1 MDPIF
6 YIEIEGVIWK
16 VMPDGSWQ
24 RLAPDEHMDPA
35 ITLVEDTAQLEQAVQ
50 VGEQDSSS
58 SVPAASDIDTPAS
71 STSTSSDDSQD
82 LSSDSAGFVTYISPD
97 LPEVLPE
104 AGFNTQPTSY
114 RAETNSPADGV
125 LNLLSTEAR
134 LTVQIDDGGDGYE
147 NRFEVPS
154 VTISGDAFEIRDGW
168 TISVTVTDVN
178 GQTVSLTAK
187 VRDERYEI
195 DNVDLSGLA
204 EGPLNVYA
212 IATDALDNS
221 VDATDATIKDT
232 LAELS
237 VDIDGNGDNY
247 LNLAEISQDQ
257 TKVTLQLTHVEDG
270 QAVKVVISDSSG
282 NTLDYD
288 GIVSGGQVVLEQL
301 DLSSLSDGQLT
312 VSAVT
317 KDVAGNPASGTD
329 TIIKDTQAA
338 ITVGVFGNGDDYLN
352 KEESL
357 SSWAGGTVTHVEN
370 GQSVY
375 VTVTDSAGTSI
386 QVETQVINGKWLATG
401 DISSLADGEVT
412 VTAETTDIAGN
423 PAISTDTIIKDTQ
436 AAVTVDIDG
445 QGDNFLNQFEVPVSD
460 ITGTV
465 DNVEDGQTVFVTITD
480 INGDTVTAQTTVAG
494 GAWSLPDLDLSGL
507 SDGELRVQ
515 ADTTDIAGNPA
526 TNTDT
531 IIKDT
536 QAAVTVGVFGN
547 GDNVINQA
555 ESVSSWAGGTVTHVE
570 DGQTVTVSATDING
584 LTVQTQT
591 TVVDGKWVVNG
602 DVSSLAD
609 GELTIKVETVD
620 VAGNPASSI
629 TSILKDT
636 QAAITVDIDGKG
648 DNYLNKAEVPVS
660 DITGTVNHVEDG
672 QSVTVTITDIHG
684 ATVTTEATVS
694 AGVWSVD
701 DLDLSSLADGELTV
715 LAETTDLAG
724 NPASNTD
731 TILKDTQAGLTV
743 TIDGKGDDFLN
754 AAEAPVS
761 DLSGTVDNVEDGQI
775 VSVTVTDVNGDT
787 VTKGTTVSGG
797 VWSVDDLDLSS
808 LADGE
813 LTVLAETTD
822 IAGNPAANTDT
833 IVKDTQAAI
842 SVEIVSHGDNYLN
855 KQESESSWA
864 GGTVSNVEDGQT
876 VHITVTDSSGKVVEL
891 ETTVVDGKWTIN
903 GDISSLAEGELTVKA
918 DTTDLAGNPATSAAS
933 VIKDTLAAVTV
944 DIDGQGDNFLN
955 QFEAPVSDITGTVD
969 NVEDGQT
976 VFVTITDIN
985 GDTVTAQT
993 TVSGGAW
1000 SLPDL
1005 DLSGLSDGELTVQAD
1020 TTDIAGNPATNTDII
1035 IKDTQ
1040 ATITVNVD
1048 SGSDGFL
1055 NPSELPAT
1063 RLSGAATHV
1072 EDGQTVT
1079 IVVTDSNNVSQSFT
1093 AIVNQGIWET
1103 TQDLSALADGPLS
1116 VTVATSDLAGNPATA
1131 TDNTVVI
1138 DTQVTIDID
1147 TLDGLGIYNFK
1158 GGNLT
1163 SLQGTTTGAEEGQ
1176 AVTVTVS
1183 DGANSVLLTGQVAAD
1198 GRWLIE
1204 NIDISSLNAQA
1215 TWTMDASV
1223 TDLAGNQAIDDMP
1236 TLVLP
1241 GSVVLE
1247 ESELGP
1253 NGDGTSEAVSEINIQ
1268 FAEFSIHADQPYL
1281 NALTSNGLSASAEL
1295 SADGQSLN
1303 VIRSDGKLILSAVI
1317 NGAGD
1322 GITVTLYAPIDQGI
1336 GTDTTQTAIMIEG
1349 TQHDADG
1356 TTETVLAPVVTYI
1369 LDSEPVATDDSFDV
1383 VEASLSSGNILD
1395 NDYDLDKGLVVRF
1408 IRHDFDGDNVM
1419 QDAAIPV
1426 GGSAV
1431 FTTAQGVLTIFS
1443 DGRWTL
1449 EADRNLDNSQEQA
1462 VRFSYLA
1469 GDSDIDYDIA
1479 DVVINVHDGA
1489 AGSISDDAATA
1500 TEGKVS
1506 DSPQSFDG
1514 SIQFIA
1520 GSDDP
1525 ATATFAFDPA
1535 TLASLNALQLTTGA
1549 GNQFIQFTLSSDGR
1563 VISGTTAEG
1572 EIVLSMTMSGKV
1584 VGSDIEGNIQL
1595 TLARPINHT
1604 SSNDAIT
1611 LPVIILGEDSDG
1623 TTIHA
1628 GEFVW
1633 TLKDGADPQLTSVS
1647 GVNLNEDDLES
1658 GDVTGQGSFNLT
1670 VGSDAIQ
1677 SLAFNLADQPE
1688 LSSGGEPIT
1697 YTLSADGSLLTA
1709 WAGGEEVFTVQLGS
1723 FQPEADAT
1731 VTYDITL
1738 KKAIDQLNGDT
1749 ALPLV
1754 VTTIDDDG
1762 DSSTLTLPINVNDSQ
1777 SGGITSGAI
1786 SVTELPKVEA
1796 ALDADATVSLTVTA
1810 NKDPIIKIGLQLS
1823 NGDPVLDSNG
1833 QPVTHNHEAL
1843 IWRDN
1848 GDGSYD
1854 AVLPNGQ
1861 SVFTVSLPETIS
1873 VASGTVANVDLNFTL
1888 HQPVDHGNSGLE
1900 DTQLELNLPVVVT
1913 DSDGTEQQADTTV
1926 TVFDGKDPV
1935 LSVAGSISVDEDGLL
1950 GDGTEDGVSSTTPVI
1965 SVAKGSDDIAE
1976 IVPDVDAFNALGYQ
1990 SGGEAVLLSDKD
2002 ANGWYIA
2009 KTQTSGDEVF
2019 RLKLNTDGTTEFVLV
2034 SSLDHPTGNGEN
2046 NLPLNFNV
2054 HAVDMDGDTS
2064 ASVTLTV
2071 NVQDAVPESTDSTL
2085 ELVEGEIF
2093 STNLLSDVRM
2103 GADGGELNRFIYN
2116 GVEYNFETA
2125 GVDYFDV
2132 DLVNTENNE
2141 TYGSFRLYKDGRL
2154 DLTTKGS
2161 VQTDPTVIDDLTYV
2175 VRDNDGDE
2183 ATNTANLILGDNAG
2197 SIRTLNT
2204 ETLEDTQTGSLHI
2217 FVTPGDNDQGE
2228 RVASIQI
2235 SEASLQGGTL
2245 YLNGQALTAENGYVT
2260 LTGDQLSS
2268 LPGEVTV
2275 FPNGSLTYIPPQ
2287 NQSNT
2292 TTTISLDVSA
2302 VISTTNGDKLIDG
2315 TLDVSV
2321 LPVADA
2327 PEWAES
2333 TFAYDLVEDDPNV
2346 VNVDIT
2352 ANLVDQDGSENLSYK
2367 LSGIPDGITLM
2378 LNGSV
2383 VQEGK
2388 AYTQAQLS
2396 QMTIRTDANL
2406 AGVFTFTV
2414 IAIATESGNVFADSS
2429 DKTAQITHEVTVNVS
2444 PDADVP
2450 KLSVQDYKGLED
2462 QAINLNN
2469 IITGQLTDKDGS
2481 ETLSYR
2487 MEVQD
2492 GWLIEGGTAQEIS
2505 TGVYMVSADE
2515 VAAGQ
2520 IRLIPKQDISSVMES
2535 LSIKVTAIAT
2545 ESSADGLDPI
2555 NQTAESDTQTITIEL
2570 KGVVDTP
2577 DVTDGGQGHW
2587 QFDTGTQVISG
2598 TQSFAED
2605 SLIPLDFIISTSDDD
2620 QSEVLNLLLTNLP
2633 DGFTL
2638 VDSAGNP
2645 VVLPIANVD
2654 PDTGIQYQISSE
2666 QLQNTYLKA
2675 PQDFSGDIHLDI
2687 LVVSTE
2693 PDGDSDTFNLG
2704 VDISVSPVV
2713 DEQDGT
2719 IFTADGIED
2728 RAASF
2733 AVLPVPGQDA
2743 DGSETLTGYKIDS
2756 LPDQLTLFFDGVEIQ
2771 VPEGGLDISTLDP
2784 DATLAELIQSG
2795 RMTVRAS
2802 EDLSGT
2808 FTLPVSY
2815 QVTDTS
2821 PDNASDTDVK
2831 WIQAQVDVQF
2841 HGRVELDTHLESTTE
2856 VLEST
2861 DGGPIDL
2868 SDSVWFVDADLD
2880 GSEYLDYILIK
2891 MPPGY
2896 NFIVEHPNGATQDA
2910 EGNWVIPATGL
2921 TSDSVREQAAMLLQQ
2936 ATISS
2941 ASDTDVVEIIVSA
2954 RVIDDQDAR
2963 FIDTSLNIQ
2972 ITGHSGGG
2980 TCDPVG
2986 PPDDIRDN
2994 NEPVHTKEGEPIDL
3008 SGLLNPDVASDP
3020 DNELSFFIDAS
3031 SLPEGVT
3038 IQGQGVITE
3047 YDNQGN
3053 VMGYSIP
3060 PEGLSTLQVV
3070 GLDEDWAG
3078 NLVLNVAVIE
3088 TSGCNGDSVTTNQ
3101 QVNIVVEPVVDDIT
3115 LTADATS
3122 IQEDVATDINLALI
3136 LGDSIETGQSIEG
3149 EGIPA
3154 EGKETVNTLTLTLT
3168 LPADCELVADDPGL
3182 LAYQGNGVWVISD
3195 PARLDE
3201 ITLVPPAHFSGDIT
3215 ITATANITDE
3225 ATGVAVTDTADKSAT
3240 ITINVAPVTDLA
3252 QLTAEDVVGDE
3263 DSYIALSNIS
3273 ASLIDTDGSETLSL
3287 SIKGVP
3293 DGAVLVLKQG
3303 EEFVLLPNNGYDG
3316 GTFNGTP
3323 TMAWQVQPDQ
3333 LANIYILPPQDFSGD
3348 LPLSLE
3354 AMTQEIGTTDVK
3366 FTTEDF
3372 TVGVNP
3378 VGDHAQ
3384 FFGVPDTLSGSEG
3397 DPITVPVNIT
3407 STETNSDEFISLTV
3421 TVNADSD
3428 PTALIGLDRIKVGD
3442 LFARFTVNAD
3452 GSMQATL
3459 IVQANQID
3467 SFELYAGDAF
3477 GDLNITLTASTVDN
3491 NQVLGNP
3498 VTDVGPETAEDMVIS
3513 ITPVVDEPVLTVEY
3527 PSIIA
3532 EADGQIPLGLS
3543 LSLINPAGNE
3553 EGTLTISGLPDGL
3566 TLSAGTRQGSD
3577 WIIDQSDVA
3586 GLSISGGYSGSSDFE
3601 LSITPSATLGGDTA
3615 TGMPQSIQVSLVAP
3629 GDNTLTATSEADR
3642 FVMDGGTA
3650 GIPSTDTVIN
3660 FDYSADSDAIDLSGI
3675 LAGLNITDGVAA
3687 DTVIDF
3693 TQSASGIE
3701 IQVKPDESQIEQIIV
3716 LDNVSRDDL
3725 YGGNASGVSEAELL
3739 QKMID
3744 DQNLIVNS

>member
-24 RLAPDEHMDPA
+24 RLAPDEHMDPT
-35 ITLVEDTAQLEQAVQ
+35 ITLVEDTGQVEQAVK
-50 VGEQDSSS
+50 VGEPDPGSSAPA
-58 SVPAASDIDTPAS
+58 SVDIDTPAS
-71 STSTSSDDSQD
+71 SPSASSDNSQD
-82 LSSDSAGFVTYISPD
+82 LSSDSAGFVTYIAPD

-104 AGFNTQPTSY
+104 AGFDTQPTSY
-114 RAETNSPADGV
+114 RTESNSPTDGV
-125 LNLLSTEAR
+125 LNLLSTDAK
-134 LTVQIDDGGDGYE
+134 LTVRIDDGGDGYE

-154 VTISGDAFEIRDGW
+154 VTISGEAIDIRDGW

-178 GQTVSLTAK
+178 GKTLSLSARVK
-187 VRDERYEI
+187 DERYEI
-195 DNVDLSGLA
+195 DHVDLSGLA
-204 EGPLNVYA
+204 EGPLDVYA
-212 IATDALDNS
+212 IATDVLDNS
-221 VDATDATIKDT
+221 VDASDSTIKDT
-232 LAELS
+232 LAEIS
-237 VDIDGNGDNY
+237 VEMDGNGDNY

-257 TKVTLQLTHVEDG
+257 TKVTLQLTYVEDG
-270 QAVKVVISDSSG
+270 QPVKVVISDSAG
-282 NTLDYD
+282 NTLAYD
-288 GIVSGGQVVLEQL
+288 GIVSGGQVVLEHL
-301 DLSSLSDGQLT
+301 DLSSLADGQLT
-312 VSAVT
+312 VSAAT
-317 KDVAGNPASGTD
+317 KDVAGNPATGTD

-352 KEESL
+352 QEESL
-357 SSWAGGTVTHVEN
+357 SSWAGGTVTNVEN
-370 GQSVY
+370 GQIVSI
-375 VTVTDSAGTSI
+375 TVTDSAGTTI
-386 QVETQVINGKWLATG
+386 QVETTVINGKWFASG

-423 PAISTDTIIKDTQ
+423 PATSTDTIIKDTQ

-445 QGDNFLNQFEVPVSD
+445 QGDNFLNQFEVPGSV

-465 DNVEDGQTVFVTITD
+465 GDVEDGQTVFVTITD
-480 INGDTVTAQTTVAG
+480 INGNTVTAQTTVSG
-494 GAWSLPDLDLSGL
+494 GVWHLPDQDLRGL
-507 SDGELRVQ
+507 ADGELTVL
-515 ADTTDIAGNPA
+515 AETTDIAGNPA
-526 TNTDT
+526 SNTDT
-531 IIKDT
+531 IVKDT
-536 QAAVTVGVFGN
+536 QAAISVGVFGN
-547 GDNVINQA
+547 GDHVINQA
-555 ESVSSWAGGTVTHVE
+555 ESVSSWAGGTVTNVE
-570 DGQTVTVSATDING
+570 DGQTVTVSATDVNG
-584 LTVQTQT
+584 LTIQTQT
-591 TVVDGKWVVNG
+591 TVMDGKWVVNG
-602 DVSSLAD
+602 NVSSLAD
-609 GELTIKVETVD
+609 GELTITVETVD
-620 VAGNPASSI
+620 VAGNPASST

-636 QAAITVDIDGKG
+636 QAGITVDIDGKG
-648 DNYLNKAEVPVS
+648 DNYLNKVEVPVS
-660 DITGTVNHVEDG
+660 DITGTVIGVEDG
-672 QSVTVTITDIHG
+672 QIVTVTITDIHG
-684 ATVTTEATVS
+684 DSVTVQATVS

-701 DLDLSSLADGELTV
+701 DLDLSSLADGEMTV
-715 LAETTDLAG
+715 LAETTDIAG
-724 NPASNTD
+724 NPASNTE
-731 TILKDTQAGLTV
+731 TIIKDTQAAVTV

-754 AAEAPVS
+754 AAETPVS
-761 DLSGTVDNVEDGQI
+761 DLSGTVENVEDGQL
-775 VSVTVTDVNGDT
+775 VSVTVTDMNGNTVSQDAT
-787 VTKGTTVSGG
+787 VTGG
-797 VWSVDDLDLSS
+797 VWLIDDLDLSS

-822 IAGNPAANTDT
+822 IAGNPAVNTDT

-842 SVEIVSHGDNYLN
+842 SVEILSHGDNYLN
-855 KQESESSWA
+855 QEESESSWA
-864 GGTVSNVEDGQT
+864 GGTVSNVENGQT
-876 VHITVTDSSGKVVEL
+876 VYVTVTDSAGTSIEL
-891 ETTVVDGKWTIN
+891 ETTVVDGNWTIN

-918 DTTDLAGNPATSAAS
+918 ETTDIAGNPATSEAS
-933 VIKDTLAAVTV
+933 VIKDTLAAISVE
-944 DIDGQGDNFLN
+944 IDGKGDEYLN
-955 QFEAPVSDITGTVD
+955 NVESPLSDITGTVND
-969 NVEDGQT
+969 VEDGQT

-993 TVSGGAW
+993 TVSGGVW
-1000 SLPDL
+1000 SLSDL

-1020 TTDIAGNPATNTDII
+1020 TTDIAGNPATSTDSI

-1040 ATITVNVD
+1040 AAITVNVD
-1048 SGSDGFL
+1048 SGDDNFL

-1063 RLSGAATHV
+1063 RLFGTVTNV

-1079 IVVTDSNNVSQSFT
+1079 ILVTDSNHVSHSFT
-1093 AIVNQGIWET
+1093 ATVNQGAWEIT
-1103 TQDLSALADGPLS
+1103 EDLSALADGPLS
-1116 VTVATSDLAGNPATA
+1116 VTATTSDLAGNPASA

-1163 SLQGTTTGAEEGQ
+1163 SLQGTTTGAEAGQ
-1176 AVTVTVS
+1176 TVTVTVS
-1183 DGANSVLLTGQVAAD
+1183 DGTNSVLLTGQVAAD

-1204 NIDISSLNAQA
+1204 NIDISALNAQA

-1223 TDLAGNQAIDDMP
+1223 TDLAGNQATDDMP

-1241 GSVVLE
+1241 DSVLLE
-1247 ESELGP
+1247 ESELGA
-1253 NGDGTSEAVSEINIQ
+1253 NGDGTSEAVSEIHIQ

-1281 NALTSNGLSASAEL
+1281 NALTSNGLSVSAEL

-1303 VIRSDGKLILSAVI
+1303 VIRSDGKLVLSAVI

-1322 GITVTLYAPIDQGI
+1322 GITVTLHAPIDQGI

-1349 TQHDADG
+1349 TQQDADG

-1369 LDSEPVATDDSFDV
+1369 LDSEPVAEDDTFDV
-1383 VEASLSSGNILD
+1383 VEASLSSGNILA

-1408 IRHDFDGDNVM
+1408 IRHDFDGDNLM
-1419 QDAAIPV
+1419 EDAAIPV
-1426 GGSAV
+1426 GGSAQ
-1431 FTTAQGVLTIFS
+1431 FTTAQGVLTIYS

-1449 EADRNLDNSQEQA
+1449 EADRDLDNSQEQT

-1489 AGSISDDAATA
+1489 AGKIVDDAATA

-1506 DSPQSFDG
+1506 DGSLSFDG

-1549 GNQFIQFTLSSDGR
+1549 DNQLIQFTLSSDGR
-1563 VISGTTAEG
+1563 VITGTTAEG
-1572 EIVLSMTMSGKV
+1572 ETVLSMTMSGRV
-1584 VGSDIEGNIQL
+1584 VGSNIEGNVQL
-1595 TLARPINHT
+1595 TLERPMNHT
-1604 SSNDAIT
+1604 TANDAII
-1611 LPVIILGEDSDG
+1611 LPVTIIGEDSDG
-1623 TTIHA
+1623 TTIPA

-1633 TLKDGADPQLTSVS
+1633 TIKDGADPQLSSVS
-1647 GVNLNEDDLES
+1647 GVNLNEDDLAS
-1658 GDVTGQGSFNLT
+1658 GDVVGQGSFDLT

-1677 SLAFNLADQPE
+1677 SLAFHLADQPD
-1688 LSSGGEPIT
+1688 LSSGGETIT

-1723 FQPEADAT
+1723 YQPETDTT
-1731 VTYDITL
+1731 VTYDFTL
-1738 KKAIDQLNGDT
+1738 KKAIDQLNGET

-1754 VTTIDDDG
+1754 VTVIDDDG
-1762 DSSTLTLPINVNDSQ
+1762 DSSTLTLPIDLNDSQ

-1810 NKDPIIKIGLQLS
+1810 NKDPIVKIGLQLN

-1833 QPVTHNHEAL
+1833 QPVTHDHEAL

-1854 AVLPNGQ
+1854 AILPNGQ
-1861 SVFTVSLPETIS
+1861 SVFTVTLPETIS
-1873 VASGTVANVDLNFTL
+1873 VASGTTASVDLDFSL
-1888 HQPVDHGNSGLE
+1888 HKPIDHGDSGKE
-1900 DTQLELNLPVVVT
+1900 DTQIDLTLPVVVT
-1913 DSDGTEQQADTTV
+1913 DSDGTQQQADTTV

-1935 LSVAGSISVDEDGLL
+1935 LSVTGAISVDEDGLL
-1950 GDGTEDGVSSTTPVI
+1950 GDGTEAGIASTTPVI

-1976 IVPDVDAFNALGYQ
+1976 IVLDVDAFNALGYQ

-2019 RLKLNTDGTTEFVLV
+2019 RLKLNNDGTTEFVLV
-2034 SSLDHPTGNGEN
+2034 SALDHPSGNGEN
-2046 NLPLNFNV
+2046 NLPLNFDV
-2054 HAVDMDGDTS
+2054 HAVDVDGDTS
-2064 ASVTLTV
+2064 DSVTLTV
-2071 NVQDAVPESTDSTL
+2071 NVQDSVPEGTDSTL
-2085 ELVEGEIF
+2085 ELVEGESF
-2093 STNLLSDVRM
+2093 STNLLTDVRL
-2103 GADGGELNRFIYN
+2103 GADGGELNRFTYN
-2116 GVEYNFETA
+2116 GVEYNFASE

-2132 DLVNTENNE
+2132 NLVNTENNE
-2141 TYGSFRLYKDGRL
+2141 IYGSFRLHKDGRL
-2154 DLTTKGS
+2154 DLTTEDA
-2161 VQTDPTVIDDLTYV
+2161 VQTDPTIIDDLTYV
-2175 VRDNDGDE
+2175 VRDHDGDE
-2183 ATNTANLILGDNAG
+2183 ATNTANLTLGDNAG
-2197 SIRTLNT
+2197 SIRTLNA
-2204 ETLEDTQTGSLHI
+2204 ETVEDTQTGALHI
-2217 FVTPGDNDQGE
+2217 VVTPGDNDQGE
-2228 RVASIQI
+2228 QVTSIQI

-2245 YLNGQALTAENGYVT
+2245 YLNGEALTAVDGYIT

-2268 LPGEVTV
+2268 LPGEVAV
-2275 FPNGSLTYIPPQ
+2275 FPNGDLTYVPPL

-2292 TTTISLDVSA
+2292 TTTISLDIGA

-2333 TFAYDLVEDDPNV
+2333 TFVYDLVEDDPNAPTL
-2346 VNVDIT
+2346 DIT
-2352 ANLVDQDGSENLSYK
+2352 ANLVDQDSSESLSYK

-2378 LNGSV
+2378 LNGNV

-2396 QMTIRTDANL
+2396 QMTIRADANL

-2429 DKTAQITHEVTVNVS
+2429 DKTAQINHQVTVNVS
-2444 PDADVP
+2444 PDADAP
-2450 KLSVQDYKGLED
+2450 QLSVQDYKGLED
-2462 QAINLNN
+2462 QAINLNH
-2469 IITGQLTDKDGS
+2469 IIMGQLADKDGS

-2487 MEVQD
+2487 IEVQD
-2492 GWLIEGGTAQEIS
+2492 GWLIEGGTAQEVS
-2505 TGVYMVSADE
+2505 PGVYVVSADE

-2520 IRLIPKQDISSVMES
+2520 IRLIPKQDISSVTQS
-2535 LSIKVTAIAT
+2535 LSVKVTAIAT
-2545 ESSADGLDPI
+2545 ESTADGLDPI
-2555 NQTAESDTQTITIEL
+2555 HQTAESSTQTINIEL
-2570 KGVVDTP
+2570 KGVVDAP

-2587 QFDTGTQVISG
+2587 QFDSDTQVISG
-2598 TQSFAED
+2598 TSPFAED
-2605 SLIPLDFIISTSDDD
+2605 SLIPLDFMLSTSDDD

-2645 VVLPIANVD
+2645 LTLPIANVD
-2654 PDTGIQYQISSE
+2654 PDTGIQYQITSE
-2666 QLQNTYLKA
+2666 QLQNTYIKA

-2693 PDGDSDTFNLG
+2693 PDGDSGTFNLG
-2704 VDISVSPVV
+2704 VDITVSPVV

-2728 RAASF
+2728 REASVT
-2733 AVLPVPGQDA
+2733 VLPVPSQDV
-2743 DGSETLTGYKIDS
+2743 DGSEALTGYKIDS
-2756 LPDQLTLFFDGVEIQ
+2756 LPEELTLYFDGVEIQ
-2771 VPEGGLDISTLDP
+2771 VPEGGLDVSTLDP
-2784 DATLAELIQSG
+2784 DASLAELFQSG
-2795 RMTVRAS
+2795 RITVRAS

-2808 FTLPVSY
+2808 FKLPVSY

-2821 PDNASDTDVK
+2821 PDHPSDTDVK

-2841 HGRVELDTHLESTTE
+2841 HGRVELDTRLESTTE
-2856 VLEST
+2856 VLKST

-2891 MPPGY
+2891 MPAGY

-2910 EGNWVIPATGL
+2910 DGNWVIPATGL
-2921 TSDSVREQAAMLLQQ
+2921 TSDSFQEQAAMLLQQ

-2941 ASDTDVVEIIVSA
+2941 ASDTGIVEIIVSA

-2963 FIDTSLNIQ
+2963 FIDTPLNIQ
-2972 ITGHSGGG
+2972 MTGHSGGG

-2986 PPDDIRDN
+2986 TPDDIQDN
-2994 NEPVHTKEGEPIDL
+2994 SQPVHTQEGEPIDL

-3020 DNELSFFIDAS
+3020 DNALSFFVDAS

-3047 YDNQGN
+3047 YDKQGN
-3053 VMGYSIP
+3053 VIGYTIP
-3060 PEGLSTLQVV
+3060 PEGLATLQVV

-3078 NLVLNVAVIE
+3078 NLVLNIAVIE
-3088 TSGCNGDSVTTNQ
+3088 TSGCNGDSVTTHQ
-3101 QVNIVVEPVVDDIT
+3101 QINIVVEPVVDEIT
-3115 LTADATS
+3115 LTSDVTS
-3122 IQEDVATDINLALI
+3122 MQEDVAADINLALV
-3136 LGDSIETGQSIEG
+3136 LGDSVESGQSIEG
-3149 EGIPA
+3149 EGIPS
-3154 EGKETVNTLTLTLT
+3154 EGKETVNSLTLT
-3168 LPADCELVADDPGL
+3168 LPADCQLIADDPGL
-3182 LAYQGNGVWVISD
+3182 LVDQGNGVWVISD

-3252 QLTAEDVVGDE
+3252 QLTAEDVTGDE
-3263 DSYIALSNIS
+3263 DSYIALSNFS

-3303 EEFVLLPNNGYDG
+3303 DEYVLLPNNGYDG

-3333 LANIYILPPQDFSGD
+3333 LGSIYILPPQDFSGD
-3348 LPLSLE
+3348 LPLTLE

-3378 VGDHAQ
+3378 VGDNAQ
-3384 FFGVPDTLSGSEG
+3384 FFGVPDSMSGSEG

-3407 STETNSDEFISLTV
+3407 SAETSSDEFISLTV

-3428 PTALIGLDRIKVGD
+3428 PSALIGLDRIKVGD
-3442 LFARFTVNAD
+3442 LFARFMLNAD

-3459 IVQANQID
+3459 IVPASQVD

-3477 GDLNITLTASTVDN
+3477 GDLNITLTASTVDS
-3491 NQVLGNP
+3491 NQVLGAH
-3498 VTDVGPETAEDMVIS
+3498 VTDHGPETTQDMVIT
-3513 ITPVVDEPVLTVEY
+3513 ITPVVDAPVLTVEY

-3532 EADGQIPLGLS
+3532 EANGQIPLGLS
-3543 LSLINPAGNE
+3543 LALMNPAANE
-3553 EGTLTISGLPDGL
+3553 TGTLTISGLPDGM
-3566 TLSAGTRQGSD
+3566 TLSAGTKQGSD
-3577 WIIDQSDVA
+3577 WIIDQSDVD
-3586 GLSISGGYSGSSDFE
+3586 GLSIAGGYSGSSDFE

-3615 TGMPQSIQVSLVAP
+3615 TGMPQNIQVSLTEP
-3629 GDNTLTATSEADR
+3629 GDNSFTATSEADR
-3642 FVMDGGTA
+3642 FVLDGGTA
-3650 GIPSTDTVIN
+3650 GSPSTDTIMN

-3675 LAGLNITDGVAA
+3675 LVGLNITDGASA
-3687 DTVIDF
+3687 DAVIDF
-3693 TQSASGIE
+3693 GETASGIE
-3701 IQVKPDESQIEQIIV
+3701 IQVKPDESQVEQIIV